1 VCQIEA
7 LEMTALRNV
16 AEAGPSLLE
25 AAMKECRPAFRTVA
39 VFSFV
44 INALM
49 LATPIYMIQVMDRV
63 LRSGKVET
71 LLLLTLIASGALLV
85 MCILDTLRSSI
96 AMRTASWLN
105 ERLGPAYLEACCK
118 AQIAGDAAG
127 TETLR
132 DLHQIRSFVATQGMA
147 ALFDAPWVPI
157 FVVFIWLLHPYLG
170 IVALG
175 SALILLVISLATEVM
190 THEPNEVAEQTSIE
204 IMRLADVTVRNAEV
218 VHAMGMM
225 PAMAERWR
233 RLSGIETDAI
243 HSAGDL
249 SGQLVTLSKFLRA
262 FVQIA
267 ILGMGAWLVVA
278 NEITP
283 GAMIAGAIMLGRALA
298 PVELAISMWSSII
311 AARLA
316 YQRLKMQIETYPPD
330 RPRTELSEP
339 DGFMLVRGVSYA
351 VPESGRP
358 ILQDITFEIVPGEVL
373 AIVGP
378 SGAGKSTLC
387 RLLVGL
393 NRPASGR
400 ILLDGSDLHH
410 WNREQL
416 GRSLG
421 YLPQD
426 VELFPGTV
434 HENIAR
440 MGAALDMHVVA
451 AAKLARVHDLVQRL
465 PEGYE
470 TVVGW
475 GGVRLS
481 GGQRQRVG
489 LARAVFGS
497 PYLVVLDEPNANLD
511 QAGEAGLAEAL
522 KELKAKGVAV
532 VVVGH
537 RPSTLAQADKL
548 LVLQDGRVAHF
559 GNRDDVMKAWSE
571 TAASE
576 GGSDTVPLHRTGIAQ
591 RNQKLIEY
599 GAAGD
604 P

>member
-1 VCQIEA
+1 MTVHRNEA
-7 LEMTALRNV
+7 P
-16 AEAGPSLLE
+16 AGPSLLE
-25 AAMKECRPAFRTVA
+25 QTLKDCRTAFRTVA
-39 VFSFV
+39 IFSFV

-71 LLLLTLIASGALLV
+71 LILLTLIASGALLV
-85 MCILDTLRSSI
+85 MVILDTLRSSI
-96 AMRTASWLN
+96 AMRTGSWLN

-170 IVALG
+170 MIALG
-175 SALILLVISLATEVM
+175 SALVLLVISLATELM
-190 THEPNEVAEQTSIE
+190 THEPNEAAEQTSVE

-233 RLSGIETDAI
+233 RLNAIETDAM

-249 SGQLVTLSKFLRA
+249 SGKLVTLSKFLRA
-262 FVQIA
+262 FVQVA
-267 ILGMGAWLVVA
+267 ILGMGAWLVVE
-278 NEITP
+278 NQITP

-298 PVELAISMWSSII
+298 PVELAIAMWASII
-311 AARLA
+311 SARLA
-316 YQRLKMQIETYPPD
+316 YQRLKDHIETYPPD
-330 RPRTELSEP
+330 KPRTELSEP
-339 DGFMLVRGVSYA
+339 NGYMLVRGVSYA
-351 VPESGRP
+351 VPDSGHL
-358 ILQDITFEIVPGEVL
+358 ILKHINFDILPGEVL

-393 NRPASGR
+393 NRPAAGR

-410 WNREQL
+410 WDREQL

-421 YLPQD
+421 YLPQE

-440 MGAALDMHVVA
+440 MGVASDKDVVA
-451 AAKLARVHDLVQRL
+451 AAKLAQVHDLVQRL
-465 PEGYE
+465 PLGYD
-470 TVVGW
+470 TIVGW

-489 LARAVFGS
+489 LARAVFGD
-497 PYLVVLDEPNANLD
+497 PCLVVLDEPNANLD
-511 QAGEAGLAEAL
+511 QAGEAALAEAL
-522 KELKAKGVAV
+522 KDLKSKGVAV

-548 LVLQDGRVAHF
+548 LVIQDGRVAHF
-559 GNRDDVMKAWSE
+559 GDRDDVMKAWSE

-576 GGSDTVPLHRTGIAQ
+576 GGSDTVPLHRTALNQ
-591 RNQKLIEY
+591 KSQKLIEY
-599 GAAGD
+599 SAAGD
-604 P
+604 S